1 MEGQSADILSS
12 LLPLVALFAIFYFLI
27 IRPQQKQAKAHKDMI
42 AGLKKGDKI
51 VTNGGL
57 IVEVVKVEETYFLIK
72 NSDNSEMKLAK
83 EFVAKCNKYGGN
95 LPDAQ
100 GVPEDML
107 NYASKHGVA
116 KINIDTDLRLAMT
129 STIREFFIEHPE
141 KFDPREYMGP
151 GRTAVKEMVMHK
163 MRDVLGTAGH
173 AKD

>member
-1 MEGQSADILSS
+1 MDGQSADILSS

-83 EFVAKCNKYGGN
+83 EFVA
-95 LPDAQ
+95 
-100 GVPEDML
+100 
-107 NYASKHGVA
+107 
-116 KINIDTDLRLAMT
+116 RLVT
-129 STIREFFIEHPE
+129 E
-141 KFDPREYMGP
+141 
-151 GRTAVKEMVMHK
+151 
-163 MRDVLGTAGH
+163 
-173 AKD
+173 

>member
-1 MEGQSADILSS
+1 MDGQSADILSS

-83 EFVAKCNKYGGN
+83 EFVAK
-95 LPDAQ
+95 
-100 GVPEDML
+100 
-107 NYASKHGVA
+107 S
-116 KINIDTDLRLAMT
+116 LA
-129 STIREFFIEHPE
+129 E
-141 KFDPREYMGP
+141 
-151 GRTAVKEMVMHK
+151 
-163 MRDVLGTAGH
+163 
-173 AKD
+173 